1 MCVDYVVVIVYVSI
15 YDWSV
20 CVCVYICEW
29 RRVVVYMCVL
39 GVSEYVCNCVCA
51 CMGCDMWSV
60 GNLGCL

>member
-20 CVCVYICEW
+20 CVCEYICVW

-51 CMGCDMWSV
+51 CMGCDM
-60 GNLGCL
+60 